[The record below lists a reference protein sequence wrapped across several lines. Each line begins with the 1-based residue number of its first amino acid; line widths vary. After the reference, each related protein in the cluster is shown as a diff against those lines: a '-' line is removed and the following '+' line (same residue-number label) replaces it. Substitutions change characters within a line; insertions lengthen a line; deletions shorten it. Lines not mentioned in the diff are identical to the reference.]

1 MAAHNGGPGFKD
13 NQKYEVERLKCGAEK
28 TQLVIIA
35 AKINII
41 FISFTL
47 HK

>member
-13 NQKYEVERLKCGAEK
+13 NQKNEVERLKCGAEK

-35 AKINII
+35 AKVMLIAVA
-41 FISFTL
+41 ST
-47 HK
+47 K